1 MNFFAKW
8 DLSSEAND
16 LKNFQLSCLKLGI
29 KVYWLI
35 PAIQLKDVFVQ
46 KKLEKDSLD
55 WKAQDQSFIPTKEE

>member
-1 MNFFAKW
+1 
-8 DLSSEAND
+8 
-16 LKNFQLSCLKLGI
+16 
-29 KVYWLI
+29 LI